1 MSSVHLYSKARF
13 ASFNYKKSIAAF
25 VFTAAFFCITTLASA
40 ASLYLTPSATRIE
53 KGATFTVA
61 VKVDTQGKTINVVEA
76 TMGFPSDKLAI
87 VKVTPSA
94 TFSIQSP
101 GSPRITKSQ
110 VAFSSGIPSPG
121 YLGQSGTIGTVT
133 FRALA
138 PGTVTLSVD
147 SGQVL
152 LNDGL
157 ATTIQTQK
165 KNSTITIVGTTAPIV
180 EPVIPVVQENDLII
194 EEPVPEPIIPA
205 PVPAEVV
212 SEVKTGGDVVTT
224 ITIRV
229 KDLVRIIY
237 VLAILLGIFIIISLY
252 LFVTN
257 INLRHKNK
265 EMREMSKL

>member
-1 MSSVHLYSKARF
+1 MS
-13 ASFNYKKSIAAF
+13 
-25 VFTAAFFCITTLASA
+25 
-40 ASLYLTPSATRIE
+40 LTPSASKIE

-61 VKVDTQGKTINVVEA
+61 VKVDTQGQTINVVEA
-76 TMGFPSDKLAI
+76 TLGFPADKLAI

-94 TFSIQSP
+94 SFTIQSP

-121 YLGQSGTIGTVT
+121 YSGQSGTVGTVT

-138 PGTVTLSVD
+138 PGVVTLSVD

-152 LNDGL
+152 LNDGM
-157 ATTIQTQK
+157 ATTVQVQK
-165 KNSTITIVGTTAPIV
+165 KNSSVTIVSAPTPTPTPESI
-180 EPVIPVVQENDLII
+180 IPVVQENDLIV
-194 EEPVPEPIIPA
+194 EQPVPEIAVPA
-205 PVPAEVV
+205 PVATEVV